1 MQRLRRIVL
10 GLLCGLGLCAAG
22 ATLAQSPVT
31 AASASA
37 SAGTYPDHSI
47 RIVIGFAAGGG
58 TDAVLRSIA
67 SKLSESLGVSV
78 FVDNKPGANGNIAN
92 DIVAKAPADGYT
104 LLYNTSSMVLS
115 PHLYAKLTYNFETEL
130 TPIALTANI
139 PLALVVP
146 LTVPVS
152 NMAEFIAYLKQNPD
166 KVNYASAGNGNVTHL
181 ATIQMLMSTGTQA
194 IHVPYRSE
202 APALTDVMGGQVQFY
217 LGTANALSPLIRQG
231 RVRPLAVGSL
241 KRMEQLPDVPTISE
255 TILPG
260 VEFGA
265 WSGFMAPAKTPP
277 EIIAKLNVEINK
289 ALADPTLRAKIIST
303 GAEVRGSTV
312 EQYAKFLKSESKRWG
327 EAVKAADLKPE

>member
-1 MQRLRRIVL
+1 MQRLRMLAVR
-10 GLLCGLGLCAAG
+10 LLCGLGLIAAG
-22 ATLAQSPVT
+22 SALAQSPAPAT
-31 AASASA
+31 GA
-37 SAGTYPDHSI
+37 YPAHPI

-58 TDAVLRSIA
+58 TDAVVRTIA
-67 SKLSESLGVSV
+67 GKLSESLGVSV
-78 FVDNKPGANGNIAN
+78 FVDNKPGANGNIAG
-92 DIVAKAPADGYT
+92 DIVAKAAADGYT

-115 PHLYAKLTYNFETEL
+115 PHLYAKLTYNYQTEL

-146 LTVPVS
+146 LTVPV
-152 NMAEFIAYLKQNPD
+152 NTVQELIAYLKKNPG
-166 KVNYASAGNGNVTHL
+166 KINYASAGNGNVTHL
-181 ATIQMLMSTGTQA
+181 ATIHMLQSTGTQA
-194 IHVPYRSE
+194 VHVPYRSE

-217 LGTANALSPLIRQG
+217 LGTANALIPLIRQG

-241 KRMEQLPDVPTISE
+241 NRMEQLPDVPTISE

-265 WSGFMAPAKTPP
+265 WSGFMAPAKTSP
-277 EIIAKLNVEINK
+277 EIIAKLNTEINK
-289 ALADPTLRAKIIST
+289 ALADPALRAKIIST

-312 EQYAKFLKSESKRWG
+312 AQYAQFLTSEYKRWG

>member
-1 MQRLRRIVL
+1 MRRLRRLVV

-37 SAGTYPDHSI
+37 SAGTYPDHPI

-67 SKLSESLGVSV
+67 GKLSESLGVSV

-217 LGTANALSPLIRQG
+217 LGTANALIPLIRQG

-277 EIIAKLNVEINK
+277 EIIARINEVFAKTLNDPEMRQKLI
-289 ALADPTLRAKIIST
+289 ARGADPIPSTPAEFTAFVKAEYEKWGAIAKASGAKI
-303 GAEVRGSTV
+303 
-312 EQYAKFLKSESKRWG
+312 
-327 EAVKAADLKPE
+327 D

>member
-1 MQRLRRIVL
+1 MQRLRRLAVC
-10 GLLCGLGLCAAG
+10 LLCGLGLSAAG
-22 ATLAQSPVT
+22 STLAQAPVT
-31 AASASA
+31 TA
-37 SAGTYPDHSI
+37 SAGTYPDHPI

-67 SKLSESLGVSV
+67 GKLSESLGVSV

-115 PHLYAKLTYNFETEL
+115 PHLYAKLSYNFETEL

-146 LTVPVS
+146 LTVPVT

-166 KVNYASAGNGNVTHL
+166 KVNYASAGNGNVTRL

-217 LGTANALSPLIRQG
+217 LGTANALIPLIRQG

>member
-1 MQRLRRIVL
+1 MKRLRRLAVA
-10 GLLCGLGLCAAG
+10 GMLCGLGLTGAG
-22 ATLAQSPVT
+22 SALAQS
-31 AASASA
+31 AAPASG
-37 SAGTYPDHSI
+37 AGTYPDRPI

-67 SKLSESLGVSV
+67 GKLSESLGVSV
-78 FVDNKPGANGNIAN
+78 IVDNKPGANGNIAN
-92 DIVAKAPADGYT
+92 DIVAKAPPDGYT
-104 LLYNTSSMVLS
+104 LVYNTSSMVLS
-115 PHLYAKLTYNFETEL
+115 PYLYSKLTYNYETDL

-146 LTVPVS
+146 LTMPVN
-152 NMAEFIAYLKQNPD
+152 NMAEFVAYMKQNPD
-166 KVNYASAGNGNVTHL
+166 KVNYASAGTGNVTHL
-181 ATIQMLMSTGTQA
+181 ATIQMLMSTGTKA

-217 LGTANALSPLIRQG
+217 LGTANALIPLIRQG

-277 EIIAKLNVEINK
+277 EIIAKLNAEINK
-289 ALADPTLRAKIIST
+289 ALADPALRAKIMST
-303 GAEVRGSTV
+303 GAEVRGSSV
-312 EQYAKFLKSESKRWG
+312 DQYAKFLKSESRRWG
-327 EAVKAADLKPE
+327 DAVKAADLKPE